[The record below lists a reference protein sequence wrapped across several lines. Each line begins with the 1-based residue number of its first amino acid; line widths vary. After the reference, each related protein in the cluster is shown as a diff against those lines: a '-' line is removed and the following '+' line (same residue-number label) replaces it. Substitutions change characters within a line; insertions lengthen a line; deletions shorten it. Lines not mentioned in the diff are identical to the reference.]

1 MTTVREM
8 RALVCGSTQGIG
20 RACAMALA
28 NAGMSITLLARN
40 RAALEA
46 TCSALPGGRDTH
58 GWLEADFTD
67 PDAVRATVGAWLEHG
82 EPVHVLVN
90 NTGGP
95 PGGAILEA
103 AAGEFERALRAHLV
117 CNQFLAQLLV
127 PGMRAAGY
135 GRIINIIST
144 SVKQPIPNLG
154 VSNTIRAAVA
164 SWSKTLAGEVG
175 PDGITVNNIL
185 PGATRTGR
193 LESVIRNRAEATGR
207 SAESIAAD
215 MQAEIPLRR
224 FAEPDEIAATVAF
237 LASPEAGYISGVNLP
252 VDGGRTACL

>member
-46 TCSALPGGRDTH
+46 TCAALPGGRDTH

-95 PGGAILEA
+95 PGGPLIEADESALLKAMGRLVLTPHAITK
-103 AAGEFERALRAHLV
+103 LV
-117 CNQFLAQLLV
+117 V
-127 PGMRAAGY
+127 PGMMSAGY
-135 GRIINIIST
+135 GRIINVVST
-144 SVKQPIPNLG
+144 SVKEPIAGLG
-154 VSNTIRAAVA
+154 VSNICRAAVA
-164 SWSKTLAGEVG
+164 GWAKTLSREL
-175 PDGITVNNIL
+175 PPGITVNNVL
-185 PGATRTGR
+185 PGYTDTERMLELREGAGKRRGISGDQVLGEWLVSVPEKR
-193 LESVIRNRAEATGR
+193 LGT
-207 SAESIAAD
+207 
-215 MQAEIPLRR
+215 
-224 FAEPDEIAATVAF
+224 PDEIAAAIVF
-237 LASPEAGYISGVNLP
+237 LGSPLASFIRGVSLA
-252 VDGGRTACL
+252 VDGGRLQSI

>member
-1 MTTVREM
+1 MTTVQGK

-20 RACAMALA
+20 RASAMALA
-28 NAGMSITLLARN
+28 EAGMGITLLARN
-40 RAALEA
+40 RVSLEA
-46 TCSALPGGRDTH
+46 TCAALPGSRDTH

-67 PDAVRATVGAWLEHG
+67 PDAVRSVVGGWLKHG
-82 EPVHVLVN
+82 GPVHVLVN

-95 PGGAILEA
+95 PGGPILDA
-103 AAGEFERALRAHLV
+103 AADEFERALRAHLV
-117 CNQFLAQLLV
+117 CNQILVQLVV

-154 VSNTIRAAVA
+154 VSNAVRAAVA
-164 SWSKTLAGEVG
+164 NWSKTLAGEVG
-175 PDGITVNNIL
+175 SDGITVNNVL

-193 LESVIRNRAEATGR
+193 LESIIRKRAEATGR
-207 SAESIAAD
+207 TAESVAED
-215 MQAEIPLRR
+215 MQAEIPLGR
-224 FAEPDEIAATVAF
+224 FAEPEEVAAAVAF
-237 LASPEAGYISGVNLP
+237 LASPAAGYITGVNLP

>member
-1 MTTVREM
+1 MTTLQGK

-20 RACAMALA
+20 RACAVALA
-28 NAGMSITLLARN
+28 EAGMAITLLARN
-40 RAALEA
+40 RASLEA
-46 TCSALPGGRDTH
+46 TRAALPGNPDAH
-58 GWLEADFTD
+58 DWLEADFTD
-67 PDAVRATVGAWLEHG
+67 PDAVRAAVGGWLEHHG
-82 EPVHVLVN
+82 PVHVLVN

-95 PGGAILEA
+95 PAGPIL
-103 AAGEFERALRAHLV
+103 AAGSEEFELALRAHLV
-117 CNQFLAQLLV
+117 CNQFLVQLVV
-127 PGMRAAGY
+127 PGMRTGGY

-175 PDGITVNNIL
+175 PDGITVNNVL

-193 LESVIRNRAEATGR
+193 LESLIRKRAGATGR
-207 SAESIAAD
+207 PEGSIADD
-215 MQAEIPLRR
+215 MLAEIPLRR
-224 FAEPDEIAATVAF
+224 FAEPEEVAAAVAF
-237 LASPEAGYISGVNLP
+237 LASPAAGYISGVNLP